1 MIRSGGELM
10 LDYNLEQR
18 GEASLYEYV
27 YQQIRD
33 DIVAGRIAAGEHL
46 PSKRAFASHLGI
58 SVITIE
64 NAYSQLLAEGYICSK
79 PRRGYYACELPE
91 APVLASAAEDADRDS
106 APAGLNA
113 HDTGG
118 QPEQFAPLS
127 PSALEAARL
136 WQSALRA
143 TLTSEDEREIFSPAP
158 AQGTARLRR
167 AIAHHLR
174 GTRGMNVNP
183 DNIVIGAGAQ
193 LLDTMLVQLLGTD
206 KVYAVEDPGYLRL
219 TRIYQAMG
227 CEVRHIALDGE
238 GVDLGA
244 LQNAGTDVLHLMPSH
259 QYPTGLVTSI
269 ARRYALLSWAAEQL
283 GRYLIEDD
291 FDCEFRLAGKP
302 IPALASIDAAQSVIY
317 TNTFSKS
324 LSSALRLAYM
334 VLPDELMER
343 FRRELGF
350 YASSVS
356 SVDQVALA
364 RLLESGDY
372 ERHVNRVRVR
382 AREARDGLAAIVRK
396 AFPAGEVSI
405 EHADAGLYCTV
416 VAECEAGESS
426 FTRALMHSSIPF
438 IDISDCFWCTDGASV
453 PENSTQILVQYDDL
467 SPKVFNTLELQ
478 LTGGGAL
485 QPK

>member
-1 MIRSGGELM
+1 M

-79 PRRGYYACELPE
+79 PRRGYYACELPD
-91 APVLASAAEDADRDS
+91 APVLPLATGSIDRDAVSVGPS
-106 APAGLNA
+106 ADVNGRV
-113 HDTGG
+113 
-118 QPEQFAPLS
+118 EQFDTLS

-143 TLTSEDEREIFSPAP
+143 TLASEDEREIFSPAP
-158 AQGTARLRR
+158 AQGAARLRR

-174 GTRGMNVNP
+174 GTRGMNVDP
-183 DNIVIGAGAQ
+183 DSIVIGAGAQ
-193 LLDTMLVQLLGTD
+193 LLDTMLIQLLGAD

-227 CEVRHIALDGE
+227 CQVRHIPLDDD
-238 GVDLGA
+238 GVDLSA
-244 LQNAGTDVLHLMPSH
+244 LQKTGTDVLHLMPSH

-269 ARRYALLSWAAEQL
+269 ARRYALLSWATERP

-334 VLPDELMER
+334 VLPDELMEQ
-343 FRRELGF
+343 FKHNLGF

-356 SVDQVALA
+356 SVDQAALA

-382 AREARDGLAAIVRK
+382 AREARDGLTALVRK

-416 VAECEAGESS
+416 VAERGTGGSS
-426 FTRALMHSSIPF
+426 FARALTRSGIPF
-438 IDISDCFWCTDGASV
+438 IDIGDCFWCVDGASV
-453 PENSTQILVQYDDL
+453 PENPTQILVQYDDL
-467 SPKVFNTLELQ
+467 SLKVLNTLELQ
-478 LTGGGAL
+478 LMGAPCNL
-485 QPK
+485 SE

>member
-1 MIRSGGELM
+1 M

-33 DIVAGRIAAGEHL
+33 DIVAGRIEAGEHL

-91 APVLASAAEDADRDS
+91 APVLALAAEDADRDA
-106 APAGLNA
+106 APASFGV
-113 HDTGG
+113 HDSYG

-127 PSALEAARL
+127 PSALEAAHL

-158 AQGTARLRR
+158 AQGTARLRC

-193 LLDTMLVQLLGTD
+193 LLDTILVQLLGAD
-206 KVYAVEDPGYLRL
+206 KTYAVEDPGYLRL

-227 CEVRHIALDGE
+227 CEVRHVPLDGE
-238 GVDLGA
+238 GVNLGE
-244 LQNAGTDVLHLMPSH
+244 LLDAGADVLHLMPSH

-269 ARRYALLSWAAEQL
+269 ARRYALLSWAAERP

-382 AREARDGLAAIVRK
+382 AREARDGLVALVRK

-405 EHADAGLYCTV
+405 GHADAGLYCVLAPASDKVGDGLIRAITDV
-416 VAECEAGESS
+416 GIPYVNIDDCLWANDQTTIQRT
-426 FTRALMHSSIPF
+426 TRR
-438 IDISDCFWCTDGASV
+438 V
-453 PENSTQILVQYDDL
+453 LVQYDDL
-467 SPKVFNTLELQ
+467 SPQVLD
-478 LTGGGAL
+478 AL
-485 QPK
+485 QKQLQ

>member
-1 MIRSGGELM
+1 M

-33 DIVAGRIAAGEHL
+33 DIAAGRIAAGEHL

-91 APVLASAAEDADRDS
+91 APVLASAAQDADRDS
-106 APAGLNA
+106 AVAGLNA
-113 HDTGG
+113 HDAGE
-118 QPEQFAPLS
+118 QPEQFAALS

-143 TLTSEDEREIFSPAP
+143 TLTTEDEREIFSPAP
-158 AQGTARLRR
+158 VQGTARLRR

-206 KVYAVEDPGYLRL
+206 KIYAVEDPGYLRL

-227 CEVRHIALDGE
+227 CKVRHIPLDGE
-238 GVDLGA
+238 GVNLGE
-244 LQNAGTDVLHLMPSH
+244 LLDAGADVLHLMPSH

-269 ARRYALLSWAAEQL
+269 ARRYALLSWAAEQP

-396 AFPAGEVSI
+396 AFPTEEVSI

-426 FTRALMHSSIPF
+426 FTQALMHSSIPF
-438 IDISDCFWCTDGASV
+438 IDISDCFWCSDGASV

-467 SPKVFNTLELQ
+467 GSPKVLNALELQ
-478 LTGGGAL
+478 LTGAL
-485 QPK
+485 CNLSE

>member
-1 MIRSGGELM
+1 M

-27 YQQIRD
+27 YLQIRD

-113 HDTGG
+113 HDADG
-118 QPEQFAPLS
+118 QPEQFAALS

-143 TLTSEDEREIFSPAP
+143 TLTTEDEREIFSPAP

-193 LLDTMLVQLLGTD
+193 LLDTMLVQLLGAD

-227 CEVRHIALDGE
+227 CKVRHIPLDGE
-238 GVDLGA
+238 GVNLGE
-244 LQNAGTDVLHLMPSH
+244 LLDAGVDVLHLMPSH

-269 ARRYALLSWAAEQL
+269 ARRYALLSWAAEQP

-382 AREARDGLAAIVRK
+382 AREARDGLAALVRK
-396 AFPAGEVSI
+396 AFPTGEVSI

-453 PENSTQILVQYDDL
+453 PENSTQMLVQYDDL
-467 SPKVFNTLELQ
+467 SPKVLNTLELQ
-478 LTGGGAL
+478 LTGAL
-485 QPK
+485 CNLSE

>member
-1 MIRSGGELM
+1 M

-18 GEASLYEYV
+18 GGASLYEYV

-46 PSKRAFASHLGI
+46 PSKRTFAGHLGI

-91 APVLASAAEDADRDS
+91 APVLVSAETELDRDS

-113 HDTGG
+113 HGTGG
-118 QPEQFAPLS
+118 QPEQFAALS

-174 GTRGMNVNP
+174 GTRGMNVDPN
-183 DNIVIGAGAQ
+183 NIVIGAGAQ
-193 LLDTMLVQLLGTD
+193 LLDTMLVQLLGAD

-227 CEVRHIALDGE
+227 CEVRHIPLDGE
-238 GVDLGA
+238 GVDLSA
-244 LQNAGTDVLHLMPSH
+244 LQKTGADVLHLMPSH

-269 ARRYALLSWAAEQL
+269 ARRYALLSWATEQPD
-283 GRYLIEDD
+283 RYLIEDD

-343 FRRELGF
+343 FRRNLGF

-382 AREARDGLAAIVRK
+382 ARETRDGLASLVRK

-405 EHADAGLYCTV
+405 EHADAGLYCV
-416 VAECEAGESS
+416 VAVERDTGGSS
-426 FTRALMHSSIPF
+426 FMRTLTRLSIPF
-438 IDISDCFWCTDGASV
+438 IDISDCYWCADGASV
-453 PENSTQILVQYDDL
+453 SENSTQILVQYDDL
-467 SPKVFNTLELQ
+467 SPKVLNTLELQ
-478 LTGGGAL
+478 LTGAL
-485 QPK
+485 CNLSK

>member
-1 MIRSGGELM
+1 M

-18 GEASLYEYV
+18 GESSLYEYV

-91 APVLASAAEDADRDS
+91 APVLASAETELDRDS
-106 APAGLNA
+106 AAAGSNA
-113 HDTGG
+113 HDAGE

-158 AQGTARLRR
+158 AQGTARLRC

-193 LLDTMLVQLLGTD
+193 LLDTMLVQLLGAD
-206 KVYAVEDPGYLRL
+206 KTYAVEDPGYLRL

-227 CEVRHIALDGE
+227 CEVRHVPLDGE
-238 GVDLGA
+238 GVNLGE
-244 LQNAGTDVLHLMPSH
+244 LLDAGADVLHLMPSH

-269 ARRYALLSWAAEQL
+269 ARRYALLSWAAERP

-382 AREARDGLAAIVRK
+382 AREARDGLVALVRK

-405 EHADAGLYCTV
+405 EHADAGLYCVLAPASDKVGDGLIRAIADVGIPYVNIDDCLWANDQTTIQRT
-416 VAECEAGESS
+416 
-426 FTRALMHSSIPF
+426 TRRVLI
-438 IDISDCFWCTDGASV
+438 
-453 PENSTQILVQYDDL
+453 QYDDL
-467 SPKVFNTLELQ
+467 SPQVLD
-478 LTGGGAL
+478 AL
-485 QPK
+485 QKQLQ

>member
-1 MIRSGGELM
+1 M

-467 SPKVFNTLELQ
+467 SPKVLNTLELQ
-478 LTGGGAL
+478 LTGAL
-485 QPK
+485 CNLSE

>member
-1 MIRSGGELM
+1 M

-18 GEASLYEYV
+18 GGASLYEYV

-64 NAYSQLLAEGYICSK
+64 NAYNQLLAEGYICSK
-79 PRRGYYACELPE
+79 PRRGYYACELPDT
-91 APVLASAAEDADRDS
+91 PVLALSEEGIDRDAAS
-106 APAGLNA
+106 AGPGVL
-113 HDTGG
+113 DVDGR
-118 QPEQFAPLS
+118 PERFDALS
-127 PSALEAARL
+127 LSALEAARL

-143 TLTSEDEREIFSPAP
+143 TLTTEDEREIFSPAP

-183 DNIVIGAGAQ
+183 DNIVVGAGAQ
-193 LLDTMLVQLLGTD
+193 LLDTMLVQLLGAD

-227 CEVRHIALDGE
+227 CEVRHIPLDGE
-238 GVDLGA
+238 GVNLGE
-244 LQNAGTDVLHLMPSH
+244 LLDAGADVLHLMPSH

-269 ARRYALLSWAAEQL
+269 ARRYALLSWAAEQP

-453 PENSTQILVQYDDL
+453 PENSTQMLVQYDDL
-467 SPKVFNTLELQ
+467 SPKVLNTLELQ
-478 LTGGGAL
+478 LTGAL
-485 QPK
+485 CNLSE

>member
-1 MIRSGGELM
+1 M

-33 DIVAGRIAAGEHL
+33 DIVAGRIGAGEHL
-46 PSKRAFASHLGI
+46 PSKRAFASHLGV

-64 NAYSQLLAEGYICSK
+64 NAYSQLLAEGYICSM
-79 PRRGYYACELPE
+79 PRRGYYACELPD
-91 APVLASAAEDADRDS
+91 APVLPLATGDNDRDAVSVGLGTPDADGCAERFDS
-106 APAGLNA
+106 
-113 HDTGG
+113 
-118 QPEQFAPLS
+118 LS

-136 WQSALRA
+136 WQGALRA
-143 TLTSEDEREIFSPAP
+143 TLSSEDEREIFSPAP

-167 AIAHHLR
+167 AIARHLR

-193 LLDTMLVQLLGTD
+193 LLDTMLVQLLGAD
-206 KVYAVEDPGYLRL
+206 KAYAVEDPGYLRL

-227 CEVRHIALDGE
+227 CEVRHIPLDDE
-238 GVDLGA
+238 GVDLSVLQKAGA
-244 LQNAGTDVLHLMPSH
+244 DVLHLMPSH

-269 ARRYALLSWAAEQL
+269 ARRYAPD
-283 GRYLIEDD
+283 RYLIEDD

-334 VLPDELMER
+334 VLPDDLMER
-343 FRRELGF
+343 FGRDLGF

-382 AREARDGLAAIVRK
+382 AREARDGLASLVRK
-396 AFPAGEVSI
+396 AFPAGGVSI

-416 VAECEAGESS
+416 ALAGDKAGKS
-426 FTRALMHSSIPF
+426 FAKALTGARISYVNIADCLWTGDRA
-438 IDISDCFWCTDGASV
+438 
-453 PENSTQILVQYDDL
+453 STKNAPSRVLIQYDDL
-467 SPKVFNTLELQ
+467 SHQSLILLQ
-478 LTGGGAL
+478 EQL
-485 QPK
+485 Q

>member
-1 MIRSGGELM
+1 M
-10 LDYNLEQR
+10 LDYNLEKR

-33 DIVAGRIAAGEHL
+33 DIVAGRIVAGEHL

-64 NAYSQLLAEGYICSK
+64 NAYSQLLAEGYICSM
-79 PRRGYYACELPE
+79 PRRGYYACKLPD
-91 APVLASAAEDADRDS
+91 APVLPLASQGIDRDTVS
-106 APAGLNA
+106 VGLSA
-113 HDTGG
+113 HDVNG
-118 QPEQFAPLS
+118 QVELFDALS
-127 PSALEAARL
+127 PSALEAVRL

-143 TLTSEDEREIFSPAP
+143 TLASEDEREIFSPAP
-158 AQGTARLRR
+158 AQGAARLRR

-174 GTRGMNVNP
+174 GTRGMNVDPN
-183 DNIVIGAGAQ
+183 NIVIGAGAQ
-193 LLDTMLVQLLGTD
+193 LLDTILVQLLGAD
-206 KVYAVEDPGYLRL
+206 KTYAVEDPGYLRL

-227 CEVRHIALDGE
+227 CEVRHVPLDGE
-238 GVDLGA
+238 GVNLGE
-244 LQNAGTDVLHLMPSH
+244 LLDAGADVLHLMPSH

-269 ARRYALLSWAAEQL
+269 ARRYALLSWAAERP

-382 AREARDGLAAIVRK
+382 AREARDGLVALVRK
-396 AFPAGEVSI
+396 AFPVGEVSI
-405 EHADAGLYCTV
+405 GHADAGLYCVLAPASDKVGDGLIRAITDV
-416 VAECEAGESS
+416 GIPYVNIDDCLWANDQTTIQRT
-426 FTRALMHSSIPF
+426 TRR
-438 IDISDCFWCTDGASV
+438 V
-453 PENSTQILVQYDDL
+453 LVQYDDL
-467 SPKVFNTLELQ
+467 SPQVLD
-478 LTGGGAL
+478 AL
-485 QPK
+485 QKQLQ

>member
-1 MIRSGGELM
+1 M

-33 DIVAGRIAAGEHL
+33 DIVAGRIVAGEHL
-46 PSKRAFASHLGI
+46 PSKRAFARHLGI

-453 PENSTQILVQYDDL
+453 PENSTQILVQYDNL
-467 SPKVFNTLELQ
+467 SPKVLNTLELQ
-478 LTGGGAL
+478 LTGAL
-485 QPK
+485 CNLSE

>member
-1 MIRSGGELM
+1 M

-79 PRRGYYACELPE
+79 PRRGYYACELPD
-91 APVLASAAEDADRDS
+91 APVLASAAEGIDRDVAS
-106 APAGLNA
+106 VDPSA
-113 HDTGG
+113 HDVNG
-118 QPEQFAPLS
+118 QVERFDALS

-174 GTRGMNVNP
+174 GTRGMNVDP

-193 LLDTMLVQLLGTD
+193 LLDTMLVQLLGAD

-227 CEVRHIALDGE
+227 CQVRHIPLDDD
-238 GVDLGA
+238 GVDLSA
-244 LQNAGTDVLHLMPSH
+244 LQKTGTDVLHLMPSH
-259 QYPTGLVTSI
+259 HPTGLVTSI
-269 ARRYALLSWAAEQL
+269 ARRYALLSWATERP

-343 FRRELGF
+343 FKHNLGF

-382 AREARDGLAAIVRK
+382 AREARDGLVALVRK

-405 EHADAGLYCTV
+405 KHADAGLYCTV
-416 VAECEAGESS
+416 VAERGTGGSS
-426 FTRALMHSSIPF
+426 FAQALTRSSIPF
-438 IDISDCFWCTDGASV
+438 IDISDCVWCAGGASV
-453 PENSTQILVQYDDL
+453 HKSPTRILVQYDDL
-467 SPKVFNTLELQ
+467 SPNVLNTLELR
-478 LTGGGAL
+478 LMGAL
-485 QPK
+485 CNLSE

>member
-1 MIRSGGELM
+1 M

-79 PRRGYYACELPE
+79 PRRGYYVCELPE
-91 APVLASAAEDADRDS
+91 APVLASAETEFDRDS
-106 APAGLNA
+106 AAARSNA
-113 HDTGG
+113 HDAGE

-158 AQGTARLRR
+158 AQGTARLRC

-193 LLDTMLVQLLGTD
+193 LLDTMLVQLLGAD
-206 KVYAVEDPGYLRL
+206 KTYAVEDPGYLRL

-227 CEVRHIALDGE
+227 CKVRHIPLDGE
-238 GVDLGA
+238 GVNLGE
-244 LQNAGTDVLHLMPSH
+244 LFDAGADVLHLMPSH

-269 ARRYALLSWAAEQL
+269 ARRYALLSWAAEQP

-350 YASSVS
+350 YASSVN

-396 AFPAGEVSI
+396 AFSAGEVTI
-405 EHADAGLYCTV
+405 EHADAGLYCV
-416 VAECEAGESS
+416 LAPASDKMGDGLIRAIANVNIPYVNIDDCLWAG
-426 FTRALMHSSIPF
+426 
-438 IDISDCFWCTDGASV
+438 DGAM
-453 PENSTQILVQYDDL
+453 TQRTTHRVLIQYDDL
-467 SPKVFNTLELQ
+467 GPQVLD
-478 LTGGGAL
+478 AL
-485 QPK
+485 QKQLQ

>member
-1 MIRSGGELM
+1 M

-18 GEASLYEYV
+18 GDASLYEYV

-91 APVLASAAEDADRDS
+91 APVLASAETELDRDS
-106 APAGLNA
+106 TTSGLNA
-113 HDTGG
+113 HDTGE
-118 QPEQFAPLS
+118 QPEQFASLS

-158 AQGTARLRR
+158 AQGTARLRL

-193 LLDTMLVQLLGTD
+193 LLDTMLVQLLGAD
-206 KVYAVEDPGYLRL
+206 KTYAVEDPGYLRL

-227 CEVRHIALDGE
+227 CKVRHIPLDGE
-238 GVDLGA
+238 GVNLGE
-244 LQNAGTDVLHLMPSH
+244 LLDAGADVLHLMPSH

-269 ARRYALLSWAAEQL
+269 ARRYALLSWAAEQPC
-283 GRYLIEDD
+283 RYLIEDD

-382 AREARDGLAAIVRK
+382 AREARDGLVAIVRK

-405 EHADAGLYCTV
+405 EHADAGLYCVLAPASDKVGDGLIRAIADVGIPYVNIDDCLWANDRTTQRT
-416 VAECEAGESS
+416 
-426 FTRALMHSSIPF
+426 TRR
-438 IDISDCFWCTDGASV
+438 V
-453 PENSTQILVQYDDL
+453 LVQYDDL
-467 SPKVFNTLELQ
+467 SPQTLD
-478 LTGGGAL
+478 AL
-485 QPK
+485 QKQLQ

>member
-1 MIRSGGELM
+1 M

-79 PRRGYYACELPE
+79 PRRGYYVCELPE
-91 APVLASAAEDADRDS
+91 APVLASAETEFDRDS
-106 APAGLNA
+106 AAARSNA
-113 HDTGG
+113 HDAGE

-158 AQGTARLRR
+158 AQGTARLRC

-193 LLDTMLVQLLGTD
+193 LLDTMLVQLLGAD
-206 KVYAVEDPGYLRL
+206 KTYAVEDPGYLRL

-227 CEVRHIALDGE
+227 CKVRHIPLDGE
-238 GVDLGA
+238 GVNLGE
-244 LQNAGTDVLHLMPSH
+244 LFDAGADVLHLMPSH

-269 ARRYALLSWAAEQL
+269 ARRYALLSWAAEQP

-382 AREARDGLAAIVRK
+382 AREARDGLVAIVRK

-405 EHADAGLYCTV
+405 EHADAGLYCV
-416 VAECEAGESS
+416 LAPASDRVGDGLISVIANAN
-426 FTRALMHSSIPF
+426 IPYVN
-438 IDISDCFWCTDGASV
+438 IDDCLWANDQTTIQRTTHRV
-453 PENSTQILVQYDDL
+453 LIQYDDL
-467 SPKVFNTLELQ
+467 GPQVLD
-478 LTGGGAL
+478 AL
-485 QPK
+485 QKQLQ

>member
-1 MIRSGGELM
+1 M

-79 PRRGYYACELPE
+79 PRRGYYACKLPD
-91 APVLASAAEDADRDS
+91 APVLPLVTGSIDRDAVS
-106 APAGLNA
+106 VDLGA
-113 HDTGG
+113 HDVNGRV
-118 QPEQFAPLS
+118 EQFDALS

-174 GTRGMNVNP
+174 GTRGMNVDP

-193 LLDTMLVQLLGTD
+193 LLDTMLVQLLGAD
-206 KVYAVEDPGYLRL
+206 KMYAVEDPGYLRL

-227 CEVRHIALDGE
+227 CQVRHIPLDDD
-238 GVDLGA
+238 GVDLSA
-244 LQNAGTDVLHLMPSH
+244 LQKTGADVLHLMPSH

-269 ARRYALLSWAAEQL
+269 ARRYALLSWAAERP

-334 VLPDELMER
+334 VLPDELMEQ
-343 FRRELGF
+343 FKHNLGF

-364 RLLESGDY
+364 RLLELGDY

-382 AREARDGLAAIVRK
+382 AREARDGLAALVRK
-396 AFPAGEVSI
+396 AFPAEEVSI
-405 EHADAGLYCTV
+405 AHADAGLYCTV
-416 VAECEAGESS
+416 VAERGAGGSS
-426 FTRALMHSSIPF
+426 LLRALMRSGIPF
-438 IDISDCFWCTDGASV
+438 VDISGCFWCAGGASV
-453 PENSTQILVQYDDL
+453 HENPTRFLVQYDDL
-467 SPKVFNTLELQ
+467 SLKVLKTLELQ
-478 LTGGGAL
+478 LMGAPCNL
-485 QPK
+485 SE

>member
-1 MIRSGGELM
+1 M

-91 APVLASAAEDADRDS
+91 APVLASAETELDRDS

-113 HDTGG
+113 HDADG

-174 GTRGMNVNP
+174 GTRGMNINP

-206 KVYAVEDPGYLRL
+206 KIYAVGDPGYLRL

-227 CEVRHIALDGE
+227 CKVRHIPLDGE

-244 LQNAGTDVLHLMPSH
+244 LQNAGADVLHLMPSH

-269 ARRYALLSWAAEQL
+269 ARRYALLSWAAERS

-382 AREARDGLAAIVRK
+382 AREVRDGLAAIVRK

-405 EHADAGLYCTV
+405 EHADAGLYCV
-416 VAECEAGESS
+416 LAPASENVGDGLI
-426 FTRALMHSSIPF
+426 RAIEDVGIPYISI
-438 IDISDCFWCTDGASV
+438 DDCLWASDGAMTPRTTRRV
-453 PENSTQILVQYDDL
+453 LIQYDDL
-467 SPKVFNTLELQ
+467 SPQVL
-478 LTGGGAL
+478 GAL
-485 QPK
+485 QKQLQ

>member
-1 MIRSGGELM
+1 M

-91 APVLASAAEDADRDS
+91 APVLASAETELDRDS
-106 APAGLNA
+106 AAAGSNA
-113 HDTGG
+113 HDAGE
-118 QPEQFAPLS
+118 QPEQFASLS

-158 AQGTARLRR
+158 AQGTARLRL

-193 LLDTMLVQLLGTD
+193 LLDTMLVQLLGAD
-206 KVYAVEDPGYLRL
+206 KIYAVEDPGYLRL

-227 CEVRHIALDGE
+227 CKVRHIPLDGE
-238 GVDLGA
+238 GVNLGE
-244 LQNAGTDVLHLMPSH
+244 LLDAGADVLHLMPSH

-269 ARRYALLSWAAEQL
+269 ARRYALLSWAAERP

-382 AREARDGLAAIVRK
+382 AREARDGLVAIVRK

-405 EHADAGLYCTV
+405 EHADAGLYCVLAPASDRVGDGLIRVIANANIPYVNIDDCLWANDQTTIQRT
-416 VAECEAGESS
+416 
-426 FTRALMHSSIPF
+426 TRRVLI
-438 IDISDCFWCTDGASV
+438 
-453 PENSTQILVQYDDL
+453 QYDDL
-467 SPKVFNTLELQ
+467 SPQVLD
-478 LTGGGAL
+478 AL
-485 QPK
+485 QKQLQ

>member
-1 MIRSGGELM
+1 M

-18 GEASLYEYV
+18 GGASLYEYV

-91 APVLASAAEDADRDS
+91 APVLASAAEGVDRDA
-106 APAGLNA
+106 APASFGV
-113 HDTGG
+113 HDSCG
-118 QPEQFAPLS
+118 QPEQFAALS

-143 TLTSEDEREIFSPAP
+143 TLTTEDEREIFSPAP

-174 GTRGMNVNP
+174 GTRGMSVNP

-193 LLDTMLVQLLGTD
+193 LLDTMLVQLLGAD
-206 KVYAVEDPGYLRL
+206 KIYAVEDPGYLRL

-227 CEVRHIALDGE
+227 CKVRHIPLDGE
-238 GVDLGA
+238 GVNLGE
-244 LQNAGTDVLHLMPSH
+244 LLDAGADVLHLMPSH

-269 ARRYALLSWAAEQL
+269 ARRYALLSWAAEQP

-396 AFPAGEVSI
+396 TFPAGEVSI

-453 PENSTQILVQYDDL
+453 PENSTQMLVQYDDL
-467 SPKVFNTLELQ
+467 SPKVLNTLELQ
-478 LTGGGAL
+478 LTGAL
-485 QPK
+485 CNLSE

>member
-1 MIRSGGELM
+1 M

-18 GEASLYEYV
+18 GESSLYEYV

-91 APVLASAAEDADRDS
+91 APVLALAAEDADRDA
-106 APAGLNA
+106 APASFGV
-113 HDTGG
+113 HDSYG

-127 PSALEAARL
+127 PSALEAAHL

-158 AQGTARLRR
+158 AQGTARLRC

-174 GTRGMNVNP
+174 GTRGMNVKP

-193 LLDTMLVQLLGTD
+193 LLDTILVQLLGAD
-206 KVYAVEDPGYLRL
+206 KTYAVEDPGYLRL

-227 CEVRHIALDGE
+227 CEVRHVPLDGE
-238 GVDLGA
+238 GVNLGE
-244 LQNAGTDVLHLMPSH
+244 LLDAGADVLHLMPSH

-269 ARRYALLSWAAEQL
+269 ARRYALLSWAAERP

-382 AREARDGLAAIVRK
+382 AREARDGLVALVRK

-405 EHADAGLYCTV
+405 GHADAGLYCVLAPASDKVGDGLIRAITDV
-416 VAECEAGESS
+416 GIPYVNIDDCLWANDQTTIQRT
-426 FTRALMHSSIPF
+426 TRH
-438 IDISDCFWCTDGASV
+438 V
-453 PENSTQILVQYDDL
+453 LVQYDDL
-467 SPKVFNTLELQ
+467 SPQVLD
-478 LTGGGAL
+478 AL
-485 QPK
+485 QKQLQ

>member
-1 MIRSGGELM
+1 M

-91 APVLASAAEDADRDS
+91 APVLATAETELDRDS
-106 APAGLNA
+106 TTSGLNA
-113 HDTGG
+113 HDAGE

-158 AQGTARLRR
+158 AQGTARLRC

-193 LLDTMLVQLLGTD
+193 LLDTMLVQLLGAD
-206 KVYAVEDPGYLRL
+206 KTYAVEDPGYLRL

-227 CEVRHIALDGE
+227 CKVRHIPLDGE
-238 GVDLGA
+238 GVNLNA
-244 LQNAGTDVLHLMPSH
+244 LLNAGADVLHLMPSH

-269 ARRYALLSWAAEQL
+269 ARRYALLSWAAEQP

-382 AREARDGLAAIVRK
+382 AREARDGLVALVRK

-416 VAECEAGESS
+416 VAEREAGESS
-426 FTRALMHSSIPF
+426 FARALTHSSIPF
-438 IDISDCFWCTDGASV
+438 IDISDCFWCADGASV

-467 SPKVFNTLELQ
+467 SLKVLNALELQ
-478 LTGGGAL
+478 LMGAL
-485 QPK
+485 CNLSE

>member
-1 MIRSGGELM
+1 M

-467 SPKVFNTLELQ
+467 SPKVLNTLELQ
-478 LTGGGAL
+478 LTGRSAT
-485 QPK
+485 

>member
-1 MIRSGGELM
+1 M

-18 GEASLYEYV
+18 GEASLYEYI

-91 APVLASAAEDADRDS
+91 APVLASAETELDRDS

-113 HDTGG
+113 HDADG
-118 QPEQFAPLS
+118 QPEQFAALS

-143 TLTSEDEREIFSPAP
+143 TLTTEDEREIFSPAP

-193 LLDTMLVQLLGTD
+193 LLDTMLVQLLGAD

-227 CEVRHIALDGE
+227 CEVRHIPLDGE
-238 GVDLGA
+238 GVNLGE
-244 LQNAGTDVLHLMPSH
+244 LLDAGVDVLHLMPSH

-269 ARRYALLSWAAEQL
+269 ARRYALLSWAAEQP

-382 AREARDGLAAIVRK
+382 AREARDGLAALVRK
-396 AFPAGEVSI
+396 AFPTGEVSI

-467 SPKVFNTLELQ
+467 SPKVLNTLELQ
-478 LTGGGAL
+478 LTGAL
-485 QPK
+485 CNLSE

>member
-1 MIRSGGELM
+1 M
-10 LDYNLEQR
+10 LDYNLENR
-18 GEASLYEYV
+18 GEASLYEYI
-27 YQQIRD
+27 YQQIQD

-64 NAYSQLLAEGYICSK
+64 NAYSQLLAEGYICSM

-91 APVLASAAEDADRDS
+91 APVLASAETELDRDY
-106 APAGLNA
+106 ATAGLNA
-113 HDTGG
+113 HDIGE
-118 QPEQFAPLS
+118 QPEQFAALS

-143 TLTSEDEREIFSPAP
+143 TLTSEDERGIFSPAP
-158 AQGTARLRR
+158 AQGTARLRC

-193 LLDTMLVQLLGTD
+193 LLDTMLVQLLGAD
-206 KVYAVEDPGYLRL
+206 KTYAVEDPGYLRL

-227 CEVRHIALDGE
+227 CEVRHVPLDGE
-238 GVDLGA
+238 GVNLGE
-244 LQNAGTDVLHLMPSH
+244 LLDAGADVLHLMPSH

-269 ARRYALLSWAAEQL
+269 ARRYALLSWAAERP

-382 AREARDGLAAIVRK
+382 AREARDGLATLVRK

-405 EHADAGLYCTV
+405 EHADAGLYCV
-416 VAECEAGESS
+416 LAPASDKAGDGLIRVIADVGIPYVNIDDCLWANDRTTNQPT
-426 FTRALMHSSIPF
+426 TRR
-438 IDISDCFWCTDGASV
+438 
-453 PENSTQILVQYDDL
+453 ILIQYDDL
-467 SPKVFNTLELQ
+467 SPQVL
-478 LTGGGAL
+478 GAL
-485 QPK
+485 HKQLQ

>member
-1 MIRSGGELM
+1 M

-18 GEASLYEYV
+18 GESSLYEYV

-91 APVLASAAEDADRDS
+91 APVLATAAEDADRDT
-106 APAGLNA
+106 APASLGV
-113 HDTGG
+113 HDSYG

-158 AQGTARLRR
+158 AQGTARLRL

-193 LLDTMLVQLLGTD
+193 LLDTMLVQLLGAD
-206 KVYAVEDPGYLRL
+206 KIYAVEDPGYLRL

-227 CEVRHIALDGE
+227 CEVRHVPLDGE
-238 GVDLGA
+238 GVNLGE
-244 LQNAGTDVLHLMPSH
+244 LLDAGADVLHLMPSH

-269 ARRYALLSWAAEQL
+269 ARRYALLSWAAERT

-382 AREARDGLAAIVRK
+382 AREARDGLVALVRK

-405 EHADAGLYCTV
+405 EHADAGLYCVLAPASDKVGDGLIRAITDV
-416 VAECEAGESS
+416 GIPYVNIDDCLWANDQTTIQRT
-426 FTRALMHSSIPF
+426 TRR
-438 IDISDCFWCTDGASV
+438 V
-453 PENSTQILVQYDDL
+453 LVQYDDL
-467 SPKVFNTLELQ
+467 SPQTLD
-478 LTGGGAL
+478 AL
-485 QPK
+485 QNQLQ